1 MRERYVVS
9 APGNSLYE
17 SYVFRCSPKQNSTY
31 VLQLAEYILILFF
44 RRHGSTRV
52 RMYLVILQ
60 SNILV
65 HTFFQVEV
73 TTVNI
78 CSFFRIEIWREQ
90 KNTSVFKF
98 GFHRS
103 KRWDTSVFKPFDFV
117 FTNWDRL
124 PDYMR
129 PGLEPIKGAHVC
141 WGLPWISTL
150 KLENAMSNILLY
162 SYIHMNTL
170 VNIPH
175 AQWKNNMLFKVLR
188 VQLSGYIPKES
199 ADNHKRIPK
208 LVGMPL
214 IILGWFFQASRRVS
228 ALGCC
233 LSRKG
238 FAFQ

>member
-1 MRERYVVS
+1 MNAWYICSLRSGGLFIWIVCVS
-9 APGNSLYE
+9 LLPQ
-17 SYVFRCSPKQNSTY
+17 KKSTY

-188 VQLSGYIPKES
+188 VQLSGYIPKKS
-199 ADNHKRIPK
+199 ADNLKRIPK
-208 LVGMPL
+208 LVGVPFDYPWL
-214 IILGWFFQASRRVS
+214 IFSS
-228 ALGCC
+228 K
-233 LSRKG
+233 S
-238 FAFQ
+238 

>member
-9 APGNSLYE
+9 APGNSLYV
-17 SYVFRCSPKQNSTY
+17 SCVFRCSPQQNSTY

-98 GFHRS
+98 GLHRR
-103 KRWDTSVFKPFDFV
+103 KRWDTTYFQTFWFCVHWLRSPP
-117 FTNWDRL
+117 RL
-124 PDYMR
+124 HVTRARTYQ
-129 PGLEPIKGAHVC
+129 GGSCLLGASLNLNIEAWKYYVQY
-141 WGLPWISTL
+141 IT
-150 KLENAMSNILLY
+150 NILT
-162 SYIHMNTL
+162 YI
-170 VNIPH
+170 
-175 AQWKNNMLFKVLR
+175 
-188 VQLSGYIPKES
+188 
-199 ADNHKRIPK
+199 
-208 LVGMPL
+208 
-214 IILGWFFQASRRVS
+214 
-228 ALGCC
+228 
-233 LSRKG
+233 
-238 FAFQ
+238 

>member
-1 MRERYVVS
+1 MDSSDEDFCWIWFLSFWHVAYNLFLFLLYTKDGYMYKIRATHKYYCGTKYNRRGMRDFRSSPLLAPVGSGFLQYSRNNHSQIMKKLQKIFSHPCGILCDLSIEKWDNIRNMRERYVVS

-103 KRWDTSVFKPFDFV
+103 KRWDTTCFQTF
-117 FTNWDRL
+117 
-124 PDYMR
+124 
-129 PGLEPIKGAHVC
+129 
-141 WGLPWISTL
+141 
-150 KLENAMSNILLY
+150 
-162 SYIHMNTL
+162 
-170 VNIPH
+170 
-175 AQWKNNMLFKVLR
+175 
-188 VQLSGYIPKES
+188 
-199 ADNHKRIPK
+199 
-208 LVGMPL
+208 
-214 IILGWFFQASRRVS
+214 WFCVH
-228 ALGCC
+228 
-233 LSRKG
+233 
-238 FAFQ
+238 

>member
-1 MRERYVVS
+1 MKKLQKIFSHPCGILCDLSIEKWDNIRNMRERYVVS
-9 APGNSLYE
+9 APGNSLYV
-17 SYVFRCSPKQNSTY
+17 SCVFRCSPQQNSTY

-103 KRWDTSVFKPFDFV
+103 KRWDTTVFKPFDFV

-162 SYIHMNTL
+162 SSIHMNTL
-170 VNIPH
+170 VNIPP
-175 AQWKNNMLFKVLR
+175 ARFIIKLF
-188 VQLSGYIPKES
+188 
-199 ADNHKRIPK
+199 
-208 LVGMPL
+208 
-214 IILGWFFQASRRVS
+214 WF
-228 ALGCC
+228 
-233 LSRKG
+233 
-238 FAFQ
+238 